1 MKKMKRFFKI
11 TKIGVRDLLYK
22 DSVQLVI
29 IIVVFLLS
37 AIISG
42 IAAYRVNAPT
52 QFSGEE
58 LSLFEVVSES
68 IYSDGIDDTNMS
80 IRYLYN
86 NFEDV
91 EISIPSESQIEIS
104 LDDGK
109 RYVIADFSIPSNPE
123 IIDHYSHE
131 LQIFL
136 AIVGAIVGGIAV
148 LAILYAV
155 LAIAEGIIKLKAW
168 FNNMSFKTD
177 EELLTLSKPSDDDD
191 GCFDEGDD
199 DDDDGCF
206 DEGDD
211 NDDSK
216 K

>member
-136 AIVGAIVGGIAV
+136 AIVGAIVGGIAG

-168 FNNMSFKTD
+168 FNNMLSKD
-177 EELLTLSKPSDDDD
+177 EQELLSIESNSNKEDSDGDDDDSDDNNSDDDD
-191 GCFDEGDD
+191 E
-199 DDDDGCF
+199 
-206 DEGDD
+206 
-211 NDDSK
+211 
-216 K
+216 